1 MERNSGSH
9 SEKSEDGQALL
20 HTPRPVTSL
29 KSLQTT
35 DSGEAVEKR
44 EPFYTVGGK
53 VNGHSH
59 CGKLYGGVGKEKI
72 NQDGSDQALSPHG
85 LLHWP
90 HIL

>member
-1 MERNSGSH
+1 M
-9 SEKSEDGQALL
+9 
-20 HTPRPVTSL
+20 
-29 KSLQTT
+29 
-35 DSGEAVEKR
+35 EKR